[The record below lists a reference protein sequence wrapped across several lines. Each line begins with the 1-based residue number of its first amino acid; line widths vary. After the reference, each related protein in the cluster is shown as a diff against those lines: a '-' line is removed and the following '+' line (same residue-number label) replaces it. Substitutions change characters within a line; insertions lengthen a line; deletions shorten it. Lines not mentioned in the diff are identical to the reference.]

1 MPRPDAY
8 LRLFAAQLQTAP
20 RPLWWSQFLVRK
32 GGCKPSGFSI
42 IIFEPVLDACPNASG
57 GRIAVHC
64 SVVIEHGVGFA
75 AAVEGEKLSEV
86 NYWDGRR
93 LGMTVPRHT

>member
-20 RPLWWSQFLVRK
+20 HPLWWSQFLVRK

-42 IIFEPVLDACPNASG
+42 IIFEPVLDAA
-57 GRIAVHC
+57 RTRQ
-64 SVVIEHGVGFA
+64 A
-75 AAVEGEKLSEV
+75 AESRCIVQLSSSMAWGLRQPLKVRSSHE
-86 NYWDGRR
+86 
-93 LGMTVPRHT
+93 